1 MDQPSHSYGLAGTN
15 RHEFS
20 GPKAFGA
27 LECLPRRS
35 SAKAGGG
42 PPQDGFALANLTPLS
57 EARLVIADLADNLL
71 GGRPWAACCR
81 RNLGEVFDQYKAK
94 SYAIEYSG

>member
-1 MDQPSHSYGLAGTN
+1 MDTN

-27 LECLPRRS
+27 LEC
-35 SAKAGGG
+35 GG
-42 PPQDGFALANLTPLS
+42 PSQDGFALANLTPLS
-57 EARLVIADLADNLL
+57 EARLVIAHLAYLADNLCGEL

-81 RNLGEVFDQYKAK
+81 RNFGEVFGQYNAK
-94 SYAIEYSG
+94 SGAIEYSG